1 MVLAKVEL
9 VESKN
14 IYSGAI
20 SLRKDK
26 FLLNGRLVEKEI
38 VEHNESVGIVP
49 LINHSVVLVTQYR
62 RAAGKTL
69 LEIPA
74 GKIES
79 GETPQQAASRE
90 LGEEIGYTGQLRR
103 LTRWYLAPGYDTEL
117 MHVFVASR
125 LRKIKR
131 GMLDSDEDIKIKR
144 VKLDEAVRKCVS
156 GEIQDC
162 KTVAAL
168 LAFRSQTNSR
178 RKRAAEA

>member
-1 MVLAKVEL
+1 MG
-9 VESKN
+9 SKK

-38 VEHNESVGIVP
+38 VEHQQSVGMVP
-49 LINHSVVLVTQYR
+49 LVDDSVILVEQYR

-79 GETPQQAASRE
+79 GETPEKAAARE
-90 LGEEIGYTGQLRR
+90 LAEEIGYSGQLDR
-103 LTRWYLAPGYDTEL
+103 LTSWYLAPGYDTEL
-117 MHVFVASR
+117 MHVFVVSK
-125 LRKIKR
+125 LKKIKR
-131 GMLDSDEDIKIKR
+131 GTLDADEDIKINR
-144 VKLDEAVRKCVS
+144 VKLDEAVRKCIS

-168 LAFRSQTNSR
+168 LTFHSQTKNR
-178 RKRAAEA
+178 GKRTTTGK

>member
-1 MVLAKVEL
+1 MAKVEL
-9 VESKN
+9 IESRN

-38 VEHNESVGIVP
+38 VEHQESVGIVP
-49 LINHSVVLVTQYR
+49 LIDDSVILVTQYR
-62 RAAGKTL
+62 RAAGKIL

-79 GETPQQAASRE
+79 DETPKQAALRE
-90 LGEEIGYTGQLRR
+90 LAEEIGHSGQLRR

-117 MHVFVASR
+117 MHVFVASKLEKIERGR
-125 LRKIKR
+125 L
-131 GMLDSDEDIKIKR
+131 DADEDIKIKR
-144 VKLDEAVRKCVS
+144 IKLDEALRKCTS

-168 LAFRSQTNSR
+168 LALRPQIKSR
-178 RKRAAEA
+178 RRRSTRSN

>member
-1 MVLAKVEL
+1 LAKVEL
-9 VESKN
+9 IESRN

-38 VEHNESVGIVP
+38 VEHQESAGIVP
-49 LINHSVVLVTQYR
+49 LIDDSVILVTQYR

-79 GETPQQAASRE
+79 GETPEQAASRE
-90 LGEEIGYTGQLRR
+90 LAEEIGHSGQLNR

-117 MHVFVASR
+117 MHVFVASK
-125 LRKIKR
+125 LKKIKR
-131 GMLDSDEDIKIKR
+131 GTLDADEDIRIKR
-144 VKLDEAVRKCVS
+144 VKLDEAVKKCVN

-162 KTVAAL
+162 KTIAAL
-168 LAFRSQTNSR
+168 LALQIKSR
-178 RKRAAEA
+178 RKRAPSS

>member
-1 MVLAKVEL
+1 VLAKVEL
-9 VESKN
+9 IESKN

-38 VEHNESVGIVP
+38 VEHQESVGIVP
-49 LINHSVVLVTQYR
+49 IVNDSVILVTQYR

-74 GKIES
+74 GKIER
-79 GETPQQAASRE
+79 GETPEQAALRE
-90 LGEEIGYTGQLRR
+90 LAEEIGYSGQLGR

-117 MHVFVASR
+117 MYVFIASK
-125 LRKIKR
+125 LKKIKR
-131 GMLDSDEDIKIKR
+131 GTLDADEDIKIKR
-144 VKLDEAVRKCVS
+144 VKLDGAIKKCVT

-168 LAFRSQTNSR
+168 LAFHSRTKSR
-178 RKRAAEA
+178 RKRTTKS

>member
-1 MVLAKVEL
+1 LAKVEL
-9 VESKN
+9 IESRN

-38 VEHNESVGIVP
+38 VEHQESVGIVP
-49 LINHSVVLVTQYR
+49 LIDDSVVLVTQYR

-79 GETPQQAASRE
+79 GETPKQAALRE
-90 LGEEIGYTGQLRR
+90 LGEEIGHSGQLGR

-117 MHVFVASR
+117 MHVFVASK
-125 LRKIKR
+125 LKKIER
-131 GMLDSDEDIKIKR
+131 GTLDADEDIKIKR
-144 VKLDEAVRKCVS
+144 VKLDEALRKCAS

-162 KTVAAL
+162 KTIAAL
-168 LAFRSQTNSR
+168 LTLRSQIKSR
-178 RKRAAEA
+178 RKRTTRSN

>member
-1 MVLAKVEL
+1 MAKVEL
-9 VESKN
+9 IESKN
-14 IYSGAI
+14 IYSGTI

-38 VEHNESVGIVP
+38 VEHKESVGIVP
-49 LINHSVVLVTQYR
+49 LIDDSVILVTQYR

-79 GETPQQAASRE
+79 GETPEKAALRE
-90 LGEEIGYTGQLRR
+90 LAEEIGYSGQLEP

-117 MHVFVASR
+117 MYVFVASK
-125 LRKIKR
+125 LEKIKR
-131 GMLDSDEDIKIKR
+131 GTLDADEDIRIKH

-162 KTVAAL
+162 KTIAAL
-168 LAFRSQTNSR
+168 LAIHSQTKNR
-178 RKRAAEA
+178 RKRTTRSN

>member
-1 MVLAKVEL
+1 VLAKVEL
-9 VESKN
+9 IESRN

-38 VEHNESVGIVP
+38 VEHQESVGIVP
-49 LINHSVVLVTQYR
+49 LIDDSVILVTQYR

-79 GETPQQAASRE
+79 GETPEQAASRE
-90 LGEEIGYTGQLRR
+90 LAEEIGHSGQLRR

-117 MHVFVASR
+117 MHVFVASK
-125 LRKIKR
+125 LKKIKR
-131 GMLDSDEDIKIKR
+131 GTLDADEDIKIKR
-144 VKLDEAVRKCVS
+144 VKLDEAVKKCIS
-156 GEIQDC
+156 GEIPDC

-168 LAFRSQTNSR
+168 LALQIKSR
-178 RKRAAEA
+178 RKRAPSS